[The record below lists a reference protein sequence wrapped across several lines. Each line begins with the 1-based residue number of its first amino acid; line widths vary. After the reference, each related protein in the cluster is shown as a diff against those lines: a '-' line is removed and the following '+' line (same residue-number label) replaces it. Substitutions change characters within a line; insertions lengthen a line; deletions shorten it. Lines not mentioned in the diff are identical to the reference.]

1 MPIRKLV
8 QMVQTYDVIIVG
20 GGPGGSTTGALLRK
34 YNPAMKVLIVER
46 EQFPREHVGESQLP
60 PIGPILHEMG
70 AWDKVE
76 AANFVVKL
84 GASYTWGRTKDPWIF
99 GFIPDQEVKDDP
111 RPAPFGGWRAKV
123 ALQVDRAIYDDILL
137 QHAAEVGCE
146 VRQSCAV
153 KRVHRVANRIDG
165 LELADGSTVTAR
177 YYVDASGNA
186 AVLRRAIGVQVHA
199 PTLLQNVAFWDYY
212 HKPGMNKPILE
223 RGVIRVRIR
232 SVPFGWIWYIALSD
246 DRTSVGL
253 VTPASYFKACG
264 KSREELFTA
273 ALQVPPD
280 IQPLLKDA
288 VRDGELRSTNDWSFV
303 ADTAVGDNW
312 FLCGESLGF
321 ADPILAAG
329 LTLTHT
335 CARHLAYTILELDR
349 GEHDAAWLRAE
360 YNETQRRRVIQH
372 MKFAEY
378 WYTGNGHFEAIQ
390 DNCREIAKASG
401 LQMTAA
407 EAFRWL
413 SNGGIDDDIGQ
424 FAIGGLSLS
433 GLKGVQHRLSHDR
446 PGDVTYQI
454 HGMSSFKLKIE
465 GATRGAVAGLHEGRI
480 HKVETLERDGN
491 RLVLAGAYRLV
502 FEALQKSGKAA
513 DLFQNLQARISETM
527 GADKMQFVMQECLQC
542 LEVMVANKWVAGYFK
557 HGQPAISMTTP
568 LEGEIIYS
576 EAEAERRRKQKP
588 QGKRPR

>member
-1 MPIRKLV
+1 MG
-8 QMVQTYDVIIVG
+8 QFYDVIIVG

-34 YNPAMKVLIVER
+34 YNPALKVLILER
-46 EQFPREHVGESQLP
+46 EHFPREHIGESQLP
-60 PIGPILHEMG
+60 PIGPILNEMG
-70 AWDKVE
+70 VWDKVE
-76 AANFVVKL
+76 AANFVIKL
-84 GASYTWGRTKDPWIF
+84 GVSYTWGRTTDPWHF
-99 GFIPDQEVKDDP
+99 GFIPIEDVGDDP
-111 RPAPFGGWRAKV
+111 RPAPFEGWRKRV

-137 QHAAEVGCE
+137 KHAAELGCD
-146 VRQSCAV
+146 VRQGTPVV
-153 KRVHRVANRIDG
+153 KVHATGDRIDG
-165 LELADGSTVTAR
+165 LELAGGEVVSAR
-177 YYVDASGNA
+177 YYIDASGNA
-186 AVLRRAIGVQVHA
+186 AVLRRAMNVKVEA
-199 PTLLQNVAFWDYY
+199 PTLLQNIAFWDYFD
-212 HKPGMNKPILE
+212 KPGMNKPILE
-223 RGVIRVRIR
+223 RGIIRIRIR
-232 SVPFGWIWYIALSD
+232 SVSYGWVWYIALSD

-253 VTPASYFKACG
+253 VTPASYFKQQG
-264 KSREELFTA
+264 KSPEELFND
-273 ALQVPPD
+273 ALSIPPD
-280 IQPLLKDA
+280 LQPLLKDTKRTGE
-288 VRDGELRSTNDWSFV
+288 VRRTNDWSYV
-303 ADTAVGDNW
+303 ADRTYGANW
-312 FLCGESLGF
+312 FLCGEALGF
-321 ADPILAAG
+321 ADPILSAG
-329 LTLTHT
+329 MTLTHT
-335 CARHLAYTILELDR
+335 CARHIAYTILELDR
-349 GEHDAAWLRAE
+349 GEHDADWLRRE

-372 MKFAEY
+372 MKFADY
-378 WYTGNGHFEAIQ
+378 WYSGNGHFEAIR

-413 SNGGIDDDIGQ
+413 SFGGIDDDIGQ

-480 HKVETLERDGN
+480 HRVETLERDGN
-491 RLVLAGAYRLV
+491 RLVLAGAYGLV

-527 GADKMQFVMQECLQC
+527 GADKVQFVLQECLQC

-588 QGKRPR
+588 QGKRAR